1 MAKETETRMNIVAI
15 NRVDPYVKNI
25 VDSSAHVAFYTFNA
39 DTSEWEKTDIEGALF
54 IYSRNAE
61 PFHSIFIN
69 NRLNTNS
76 LVEPITGQIDLQSQP
91 PFLLYRNERS
101 KIRGFWFYNSNECDR
116 IGDLLKRLIKDCKKT
131 NNAVPHADVGDAKIR
146 SLMQQLKNT
155 NNNINILS
163 MLSKAQDDFNK
174 GASTASP
181 NPKQKDSATIASH
194 SGINNPSVM
203 SFFAAIPNDVSSMQP
218 MKSNG
223 APPLHT
229 VDEIEKKQRG
239 STPSHEMSGKISPQN
254 NGLRVQKKPSTP
266 DAELGTSPI
275 VSFFNSVSLGQ
286 HNMANNKN
294 KPLVNAMNVSDIEQ
308 QQQLSNSQIL
318 GNGGRPTLIPP
329 TMFQSKTQTYGNDS
343 KIENTSELK
352 LLTKDQMLR
361 ALDYLIKNDT
371 EFVDKLYDAYLKS
384 M

>member
-1 MAKETETRMNIVAI
+1 MWLFTHLMPKRMVRLSCISHFI
-15 NRVDPYVKNI
+15 LLLKKFRLL
-25 VDSSAHVAFYTFNA
+25 T
-39 DTSEWEKTDIEGALF
+39 EWEKTDIEGALF

-116 IGDLLKRLIKDCKKT
+116 IGDLLKHLIKGCQKSTTVMQKS
-131 NNAVPHADVGDAKIR
+131 DVGDSKIK

-163 MLSKAQDDFNK
+163 MLSRAQDEFNK
-174 GASTASP
+174 GSIGS
-181 NPKQKDSATIASH
+181 PKQNDISIASH
-194 SGINNPSVM
+194 SGIDNPSVM
-203 SFFAAIPNDVSSMQP
+203 SFFAAIPNEVSSMQQLKP
-218 MKSNG
+218 NG
-223 APPLHT
+223 VPPLHT
-229 VDEIEKKQRG
+229 VDEIEKKQRV
-239 STPSHEMSGKISPQN
+239 STPSNEVSGKFSPQS
-254 NGLRVQKKPSTP
+254 NGLKLQKPNTP

-275 VSFFNSVSLGQ
+275 VTFFNSVSLGG
-286 HNMANNKN
+286 HTIGNNKN

-308 QQQLSNSQIL
+308 QQQLSNSSL
-318 GNGGRPTLIPP
+318 TNNSKPTLMPP
-329 TMFQSKTQTYGNDS
+329 TMFQSKAQQCGNGKNSS
-343 KIENTSELK
+343 KVEEQMDLK

-371 EFVDKLYDAYLKS
+371 DFVSKLYDAYLKS

>member
-1 MAKETETRMNIVAI
+1 M
-15 NRVDPYVKNI
+15 
-25 VDSSAHVAFYTFNA
+25 
-39 DTSEWEKTDIEGALF
+39 
-54 IYSRNAE
+54 
-61 PFHSIFIN
+61 
-69 NRLNTNS
+69 
-76 LVEPITGQIDLQSQP
+76 VEPITGQIDLQSQP

-131 NNAVPHADVGDAKIR
+131 NTVMPTVDAGDAKIR

-174 GASTASP
+174 GSTGSP
-181 NPKQKDSATIASH
+181 NPKQKESTVASH
-194 SGINNPSVM
+194 SGLNNPSVM
-203 SFFAAIPNDVSSMQP
+203 SFFAAIPNEVSSMQP
-218 MKSNG
+218 LKSNG

-239 STPSHEMSGKISPQN
+239 STPSHELSGKFSPQS
-254 NGLRVQKKPSTP
+254 NGLKLQKPGTP

-275 VSFFNSVSLGQ
+275 VSFFNSVSLGGH
-286 HNMANNKN
+286 HNN

-308 QQQLSNSQIL
+308 QQQLSNSQTL
-318 GNGGRPTLIPP
+318 GNGGKPTLMPP
-329 TMFQSKTQTYGNDS
+329 TMFQSKPHLCGNGKNDS
-343 KIENTSELK
+343 KTENPANLK
-352 LLTKDQMLR
+352 LLSKDQMLR
-361 ALDYLIKNDT
+361 ALDYLIKNDS
-371 EFVDKLYDAYLKS
+371 EFVNKLYDAYLKS